1 MSFQYNDDGT
11 LEALTFQIVIDSI
24 PVYFSLTPDFEGVL
38 TAMEKDK
45 VAKNLL
51 TKEQACRVAWRIEKD
66 WIEAQLAK
74 YVLKGSQANQKKFIG
89 NAVVPHVV
97 KAWAEAYWRETFSV
111 VQPQALQL
119 F

>member
-74 YVLKGSQANQKKFIG
+74 I
-89 NAVVPHVV
+89 
-97 KAWAEAYWRETFSV
+97 EAGLAS
-111 VQPQALQL
+111 PLQL
-119 F
+119 FLPYAVANDGKTFYQKVIHYGTKLLQPYEKK